1 MLMLERVG
9 ARVTA
14 PLAWSAE
21 EVPGVD
27 PSALAAQQA
36 LYEGVSISVALV
48 GRAQALVMLDEARK
62 LALTADASTL
72 AEARATLR
80 GHLVAMDVR
89 VHGVEIAGVRLDDET
104 VSAEDRAKLVDEAQL
119 AHLLPDVASRARA
132 LQSPGPATK
141 NVCVSAL
148 RPSGGTSSIS
158 ASSMPPIGGT

>member
-1 MLMLERVG
+1 MLTLERVG

-27 PSALAAQQA
+27 PAALAAQQD
-36 LYEGVSISVALV
+36 LYAGVMISVALV

-80 GHLVAMDVR
+80 AQLVAMDVH
-89 VHGVEIAGVRLDDET
+89 VHGVKVAGVMLDDPAL
-104 VSAEDRAKLVDEAQL
+104 SAEDRARLVDEAQL

-141 NVCVSAL
+141 NVCVSAP
-148 RPSGGTSSIS
+148 RPNAGTSSTLANS
-158 ASSMPPIGGT
+158 TPAIGGT